1 MMGRHAGDEVQL
13 ANSIVVVSAVLL
25 SALYLRSRLTD
36 SREGENVMNKRAFI
50 ESSPFLVE
58 IFHGSRFV

>member
-36 SREGENVMNKRAFI
+36 SREGRT
-50 ESSPFLVE
+50 S
-58 IFHGSRFV
+58 